1 MQPGAKLVACAVLLL
16 LFLYLTQA
24 WRQRFSWLLVPFFAR
39 SLLLAC
45 FQLLLLLLPVLP
57 RSLLLFACS
66 LLLPC
71 LQHAACF

>member
-1 MQPGAKLVACAVLLL
+1 MQPGSMIVACSILLL
-16 LFLYLTQA
+16 LALYLNQT
-24 WRQRFSWLLVPFFAR
+24 WRQLFSWLLVPFFAR

-45 FQLLLLLLPVLP
+45 FQLLLLVLP

-71 LQHAACF
+71 LQHAACL